1 MRTGAPERAESTRWR
16 VEELA
21 RREGVSV
28 DTIRFYQKRRLV
40 PPPDREGRIG
50 WYGTEHVER
59 LARIRELQQQGF
71 SLAMI
76 RRVFAGEL
84 DPTDVPLAAAVVD
97 ARGNGNAGEE
107 EFLSLDELAARS
119 GVPPALLDAV
129 VRERLLVPRVHGG
142 APRFTASDVAIVQ
155 SGLGLLETGLP
166 LPELLELARRHDAAT
181 RAVAEHAVA
190 MFDEHV
196 RQPIRASDKTDD
208 EKAEQLVEAFRVL
221 LPSVTALVEH
231 HFRRLLL
238 EVAQEHLGSVG
249 EPAELA
255 AIDAEAIRRIES

>member
-1 MRTGAPERAESTRWR
+1 MRTGAPERAEPARWR

-21 RREGVSV
+21 RRADVSV

-97 ARGNGNAGEE
+97 ARGNGNASEE

-119 GVPPALLDAV
+119 GVAPALLDAV
-129 VRERLLVPRVHGG
+129 VRERLLVPRVYGG
-142 APRFTASDVAIVQ
+142 APRFTASDVAIVLG
-155 SGLGLLETGLP
+155 GLRLLETGLP
-166 LPELLELARRHDAAT
+166 LPELLELARRHDALT

-208 EKAEQLVEAFRVL
+208 EKAEQLVEAFRLL

-231 HFRRLLL
+231 HFRRVLL

>member
-1 MRTGAPERAESTRWR
+1 MRTGAPERAEPTRWR

-21 RREGVSV
+21 RRAEVSV

-40 PPPDREGRIG
+40 PPPERKGRIG
-50 WYGTEHVER
+50 WYGAEHVER

-84 DPTDVPLAAAVVD
+84 DSTDVPLAAAVVD
-97 ARGNGNAGEE
+97 ARDDDAGQE
-107 EFLSLDELAARS
+107 EFLTLDELASRS
-119 GVPPALLDAV
+119 GVPPPLLDAV
-129 VRERLLVPRVHGG
+129 VRERLLVPRVHAGE
-142 APRFTASDVAIVQ
+142 PRFTASDVAIVQ
-155 SGLGLLETGLP
+155 RGLRLLETGLP
-166 LPELLELARRHDAAT
+166 LPELLALARRHDEST

-231 HFRRLLL
+231 HFRRVLL

-255 AIDAEAIRRIES
+255 AVDAEAIRRIEP